1 MSVSTSPTREQ
12 LLRTA
17 ERLFLTDGYDAVS
30 VRAICAGAG
39 ANPAAVHYHFGSKD
53 QLATALLEARLTP
66 LWADQLMSID
76 TSRASVAALVDV
88 VISPFVEIQHD
99 PAGHLHLQLLA
110 RFVHANPEAPWH
122 GAWFDLDR
130 WADMLVAM
138 VGDLG
143 HDQARRRW
151 ALAFE
156 LILSRFSAERPLSDD
171 AVTSLTEFVVAG
183 LGQPCTPA
191 TVTNPAAVSS

>member
-138 VGDLG
+138 VGALG

-156 LILSRFSAERPLSDD
+156 LILSRFSADRPLSDD

>member
-138 VGDLG
+138 VGALG

-156 LILSRFSAERPLSDD
+156 LILSRFAAERPLSDD
-171 AVTSLTEFVVAG
+171 AVASLAEFVVAG
-183 LGQPCTPA
+183 LGQLCTPA
-191 TVTNPAAVSS
+191 TVTTPAAVSS

>member
-110 RFVHANPEAPWH
+110 RFLHANPEAPWH

>member
-138 VGDLG
+138 VGALG
-143 HDQARRRW
+143 HNQARRRW

-156 LILSRFSAERPLSDD
+156 LILSRFSADRPLSDD
-171 AVTSLTEFVVAG
+171 AVASLSEFVTAG
-183 LGQPCTPA
+183 LGQPAA
-191 TVTNPAAVSS
+191 TSNTAGTEDNP

>member
-130 WADMLVAM
+130 WADVLVAM
-138 VGDLG
+138 VGALG

>member
-138 VGDLG
+138 VGALG

>member
-76 TSRASVAALVDV
+76 TSRASVAALVDI

-130 WADMLVAM
+130 WADVLVAM
-138 VGDLG
+138 VGALG

>member
-53 QLATALLEARLTP
+53 QLATALLEARLAP
-66 LWADQLMSID
+66 LWAAALGSVDV
-76 TSRASVAALVDV
+76 SRDSVAALVDV
-88 VISPFVEIQHD
+88 VITPFVEIQHD

-110 RFVHANPEAPWH
+110 RFVHARPEAPWH

-156 LILSRFSAERPLSDD
+156 LILSRFSADRPLSDD
-171 AVTSLTEFVVAG
+171 AVASLREFVTAG
-183 LGQPCTPA
+183 LGQPAA
-191 TVTNPAAVSS
+191 TSTAAGTRDNS

>member
-17 ERLFLTDGYDAVS
+17 ERLFLIEGYDAVS

-138 VGDLG
+138 VGGLG

-156 LILSRFSAERPLSDD
+156 LILSRFSADRPLSDD
-171 AVTSLTEFVVAG
+171 DVASLREFVTAG
-183 LGQPCTPA
+183 LGQPAA
-191 TVTNPAAVSS
+191 TSTAAGTEDNP

>member
-138 VGDLG
+138 VGALG
-143 HDQARRRW
+143 HNQARRRW

-156 LILSRFSAERPLSDD
+156 LILSSFSAERPLSDD

>member
-130 WADMLVAM
+130 WADVLVAM
-138 VGDLG
+138 VGALG
-143 HDQARRRW
+143 HNQARRRW

>member
-138 VGDLG
+138 VGALG
-143 HDQARRRW
+143 HNQARRRW

-191 TVTNPAAVSS
+191 TVTTPAAVSS

>member
-1 MSVSTSPTREQ
+1 
-12 LLRTA
+12 
-17 ERLFLTDGYDAVS
+17 
-30 VRAICAGAG
+30 
-39 ANPAAVHYHFGSKD
+39 
-53 QLATALLEARLTP
+53 
-66 LWADQLMSID
+66 MSID

-138 VGDLG
+138 VGALG
-143 HDQARRRW
+143 HNQARRRW